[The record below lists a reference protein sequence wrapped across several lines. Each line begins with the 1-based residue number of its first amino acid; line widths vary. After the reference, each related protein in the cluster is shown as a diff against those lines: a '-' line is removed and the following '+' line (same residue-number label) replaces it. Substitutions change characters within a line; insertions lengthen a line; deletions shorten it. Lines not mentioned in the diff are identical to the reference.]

1 MRPRWHTWQV
11 IGWAM
16 ATCTLAACEP
26 SDTTSSLDLGQDLP
40 PEALGDLP
48 GEGPADTA
56 VEDVRSDGPGDLPDA
71 PLGAVDRVNTRI
83 GTGGRGWFAGSAFV
97 GAQAPFGQ
105 VQAGP
110 DGRDDYQLPPDHCS
124 GFNSAD
130 HHILGFSHSHLHG
143 TGIPDLAAVGFL
155 PFRGE
160 VDAGPALD
168 EGQGFDADSLRGTAG
183 HFQVTLSDGVHVEL
197 TATDLAAVHRYSW
210 PSGNAPTALTLRIDV
225 AHTLSTG
232 RIQDGRLEVLEG
244 AAGVRISAWNVG
256 EFTRAEGPIPHY
268 LAVRFRW
275 PPDRF
280 GTWKGQDR
288 QPGVRVQE
296 GPDTG
301 AWFTWDLAAGEAV
314 EVDVGLSFVDLD
326 GAVDNLADLPDGG
339 FDGALRQTR
348 EAWEAVLG
356 RVRCEGGSPED
367 QEVLAI
373 AIYHAHLMPNRFMD
387 RDGRYRGLDGQVHGN
402 PGFVH
407 HTNFSLW
414 DTYRGLHSLLVLLQ
428 PDRQA
433 DLVRSLVQMAREG
446 GFLPK
451 WPLGPYYTN
460 VMIGSPADMVI
471 AETWL
476 KGIRDFDVDTAWQ
489 AMVAIAN
496 APPPAGHPYAGRV
509 GIEDYVRL
517 GYVPVDRQNQSVART
532 LEFAVADAAMARLA
546 RALGKTDEAA
556 RYESR
561 SANWRN
567 LFDPAQGFFAP
578 RKAAGTFVTITDPT
592 DPMTFQNR
600 PYTEGTPWQYLW
612 LVPQDPEGLREVLGG
627 AETMA
632 DRLETF
638 FQQGRREHEEIFSQP
653 NDDPL
658 WWFGNHPRYYWHG
671 NEPDLHAAFL
681 FHAAGRP
688 DRVGHWVHWAART
701 LYTTRDDGIPGNDD
715 AGTMAAW
722 YVFAALG
729 FFPMPGDD
737 RYWVGSPLFPRC
749 EVDLPGDRTLTV
761 EAPGAANGPAWSRVT
776 WNGVEVAGG
785 VLQHSDLVQGGTLR
799 FEP

>member
-1 MRPRWHTWQV
+1 MKPGWRTWGV
-11 IGWAM
+11 IGCAL
-16 ATCTLAACEP
+16 ALAGCTSTGSGA
-26 SDTTSSLDLGQDLP
+26 DDRTS
-40 PEALGDLP
+40 
-48 GEGPADTA
+48 
-56 VEDVRSDGPGDLPDA
+56 LPDA
-71 PLGAVDRVNTRI
+71 VQDQELPADVPGDVSTDSAEVASRVNTRI

-105 VQAGP
+105 IQAGP

-124 GFNSAD
+124 GFNIAD

-143 TGIPDLAAVGFL
+143 TGIPDLGAVGFL

-160 VDAGPALD
+160 VDAGPPLD
-168 EGQGFDADSLRGTAG
+168 QGQGFDRDSLRGSAG
-183 HFQVTLSDGVHVEL
+183 HFQVTLADGVLVEL
-197 TATDLAAVHRYSW
+197 TATELAAVHRYSW
-210 PSGNAPTALTLRIDV
+210 PAGNAPTALTLRIDV

-232 RIQDGRLEVLEG
+232 MITDGHLEIPDPVS
-244 AAGVRISAWNVG
+244 GVRISAWNVG
-256 EFTRAEGPIPHY
+256 EFTRAGGPIPHH
-268 LAVRFRW
+268 LAVRFRR
-275 PPDRF
+275 PPDRV
-280 GTWKGQDR
+280 GTWKGRDR
-288 QPGVRVQE
+288 QPGVAVRD
-296 GPDTG
+296 GPDIG
-301 AWFTWDLAAGEAV
+301 AWFTWDLAPGEAV
-314 EVDVGLSFVDLD
+314 EVDVALSFVDLA
-326 GAVDNLADLPDGG
+326 GAANNLDDLPEGG
-339 FDGALRQTR
+339 FDGALRRSR
-348 EAWEAVLG
+348 EAWEDVLR
-356 RVRCEGGSPED
+356 RVRCEGGTDQD
-367 QEVLAI
+367 QEVLAT
-373 AIYHAHLMPNRFMD
+373 AIYHAHLMPNRFQD
-387 RDGRYRGLDGQVHGN
+387 RDGRYLGLDGQVHGD
-402 PGFVH
+402 PGFVY

-414 DTYRGLHSLLVLLQ
+414 DTYRGLHSLLVILQ
-428 PDRQA
+428 PSRQA

-460 VMIGSPADMVI
+460 VMIGSPADMVV

-476 KGIRDFDVDTAWQ
+476 KGIRDFDVEEAWR

-496 APPPAGHPYAGRV
+496 EPPPPGHPYAGRV

-546 RALGKTDEAA
+546 RALGKTGEAA
-556 RYESR
+556 LYESR
-561 SANWRN
+561 SGHWRN
-567 LFDPAQGFFAP
+567 LFDETQGFFAP
-578 RKAAGTFVTITDPT
+578 RKADGTFVQIADPT

-612 LVPQDPEGLREVLGG
+612 LVPQDPEGLREVIGG
-627 AETMA
+627 AGTMA

-638 FQQGRREHEEIFSQP
+638 FEQGRREHEEVFSKE

-688 DRVGHWVHWAART
+688 DRAAAWVHWAART
-701 LYTTRDDGIPGNDD
+701 LYTNRDDGIPGNDD

-737 RYWVGSPLFPRC
+737 RYWIGSPLFPRC
-749 EVDLPGDRTLTV
+749 EVDLPGGGTLVV
-761 EAPGAANGPAWSRVT
+761 EAPGATTGPGWSRVT
-776 WNGVEVAGG
+776 WNGVEVSGG
-785 VLQHSDLVQGGTLR
+785 VLRHQDLIEGGVLR